1 MELTNLNIKLPSV
14 NLNDSE
20 SKLAEITN
28 KSNAKSDENFKKVLD
43 NKISSKE
50 SAKDVNKDINYETKN
65 VQDIKT
71 TNEVEVKENPVPVKD
86 VPLDKVDVKEID
98 VSKTPTLD
106 EAYIKDVDTNK
117 TPLDEAYTLMDLII
131 SMVSDSNEVQAIEE
145 NMEFDI
151 NKVVNIAENI
161 KDIIVNDS
169 IDVEELV
176 TELKAISE
184 EITLEMPKSEE
195 LKTVISNIDSIIEKL
210 DSNEYSGEDELL
222 MEIIAQGMIEQNV
235 SLNNFVSDKNEDI
248 EEITVQAVN
257 SNDKVAKEE
266 VILENTEVNLD
277 EEKVVEPKAADLK
290 VEKPQ
295 IKEEVVAKAEEPKVK
310 EEKVAK
316 EEVKVENLEVK
327 EEAVVKEEVN
337 VEEMQVKEEVVA
349 KEELKA
355 EEPKVKEEKVAKEE
369 VKVKEELVA
378 KEEVKAEKPQLKEEV
393 VVKKEVKA
401 EEMQVK
407 EEKVAKEEVRI
418 EEPKVKKEIAVK
430 QEIKVEKPEIVSNS
444 KVEVLNEEVSSR
456 VTDIKEQIT
465 KAVDDK
471 DAVKIVSE
479 EIINSKNETKPKTL
493 EVIKNNDEITSLKDT
508 IETKTQNNADTNT
521 DDSQNKGFTKE
532 DRVLKSLTDDSD
544 KFIINRHLAINSEFT
559 VKSVQNINNEIVVNE
574 ATMTEDIV
582 KSVKFIATNGLRELT
597 VKINPNKLGEMTI
610 SIMQEDGALKANLK
624 ATTKEAYDLISK
636 HLHEVTKVL
645 EEQNVKIQKIDV
657 TLENNTNNNN
667 NNGQE
672 KNPFSENLFF
682 NMNSFNGRSANGFG
696 RNNFNKNVEDN
707 AEVVVQENEE
717 IKETNE
723 GIDALV

>member
-1 MELTNLNIKLPSV
+1 MEITNLNIKLPSV

-28 KSNAKSDENFKKVLD
+28 KSNAKSDKNFKKVLD

-277 EEKVVEPKAADLK
+277 EEKVVEPKEADLK

-337 VEEMQVKEEVVA
+337 VKEMQAKEELVAKETVKVEEPKAKEEVVA
-349 KEELKA
+349 KEAVKV
-355 EEPKVKEEKVAKEE
+355 EEPKVKEELA
-369 VKVKEELVA
+369 VKET
-378 KEEVKAEKPQLKEEV
+378 VKL
-393 VVKKEVKA
+393 

-465 KAVDDK
+465 KAVEDK

-479 EIINSKNETKPKTL
+479 EIINSKNEIKPKTL

>member
-1 MELTNLNIKLPSV
+1 MEITNLNIKLPSV

-28 KSNAKSDENFKKVLD
+28 KSNAKSDKNFKKVLD

-210 DSNEYSGEDELL
+210 DSNEYSCEDELL

-337 VEEMQVKEEVVA
+337 VEEMQAKEELVAKETVKVEEPKAKEEVVA
-349 KEELKA
+349 KEAVKV
-355 EEPKVKEEKVAKEE
+355 EEPKVKEELA
-369 VKVKEELVA
+369 VKET
-378 KEEVKAEKPQLKEEV
+378 VKL
-393 VVKKEVKA
+393 

>member
-1 MELTNLNIKLPSV
+1 MEITNLNIKLPSV

-20 SKLAEITN
+20 SKLTEITN
-28 KSNAKSDENFKKVLD
+28 KSNAKSDKNFKKVLD

-50 SAKDVNKDINYETKN
+50 SAIDVKKDINYDTKN
-65 VQDIKT
+65 VQNTKT
-71 TNEVEVKENPVPVKD
+71 TNEVQVKENTVPVKD

-98 VSKTPTLD
+98 VNKTPTLD
-106 EAYIKDVDTNK
+106 EAYVKDVDTSK
-117 TPLDEAYTLMDLII
+117 TPVDEAYTLMDLII

-145 NMEFDI
+145 NMKFDI
-151 NKVVNIAENI
+151 NKIVNIAENI

-169 IDVEELV
+169 TNLEELV

-210 DSNEYSGEDELL
+210 DSNEYSSEDELL

-235 SLNNFVSDKNEDI
+235 SLNNFVSDKNEEI

-257 SNDKVAKEE
+257 SNNKDSKEA
-266 VILENTEVNLD
+266 VMPENTEVKLD
-277 EEKVVEPKAADLK
+277 EKKVVELKEADLK

-295 IKEEVVAKAEEPKVK
+295 IKEEQVSK
-310 EEKVAK
+310 ES
-316 EEVKVENLEVK
+316 VKVEKPQIK
-327 EEAVVKEEVN
+327 EDKVVKE
-337 VEEMQVKEEVVA
+337 
-349 KEELKA
+349 
-355 EEPKVKEEKVAKEE
+355 
-369 VKVKEELVA
+369 
-378 KEEVKAEKPQLKEEV
+378 
-393 VVKKEVKA
+393 
-401 EEMQVK
+401 
-407 EEKVAKEEVRI
+407 
-418 EEPKVKKEIAVK
+418 AV
-430 QEIKVEKPEIVSNS
+430 KVEKPEIVSNS
-444 KVEVLNEEVSSR
+444 KVEVQNEEVGSI
-456 VTDIKEQIT
+456 VTNIKEQIT
-465 KAVDDK
+465 KSVDDN
-471 DAVKIVSE
+471 DAVKIVFE
-479 EIINSKNETKPKTL
+479 EVINSKNETKSKTL
-493 EVIKNNDEITSLKDT
+493 EVIKNNDEIISLKD
-508 IETKTQNNADTNT
+508 IVKSQTQSNADTNT

-532 DRVLKSLTDDSD
+532 DSILKALTDDSD

-559 VKSVQNINNEIVVNE
+559 VKNVQNINNEIVVNE

-582 KSVKFIATNGLRELT
+582 KSVKFIATNDLRELT

-610 SIMQEDGALKANLK
+610 SIVQEDGALKANLK

-672 KNPFSENLFF
+672 KNPFSENSFF
-682 NMNSFNGRSANGFG
+682 NMNSFNGRSANGFE
-696 RNNFNKNVEDN
+696 RNNFNKNIEDN

>member
-1 MELTNLNIKLPSV
+1 MEITNLNIKLPSV

-28 KSNAKSDENFKKVLD
+28 KSNAKSDKNFKKVLD

-210 DSNEYSGEDELL
+210 DSNEYSCEDELL

-337 VEEMQVKEEVVA
+337 VEEMQAKEELVAKETVKVEEPKAKEEVVA
-349 KEELKA
+349 KEAVKV
-355 EEPKVKEEKVAKEE
+355 EEPKVKEELA
-369 VKVKEELVA
+369 VKET
-378 KEEVKAEKPQLKEEV
+378 VKL
-393 VVKKEVKA
+393 

-465 KAVDDK
+465 KAVEDK

-479 EIINSKNETKPKTL
+479 EIINSKNEIKPKTL

>member
-1 MELTNLNIKLPSV
+1 MEITNLNIKLPSV

-28 KSNAKSDENFKKVLD
+28 KSNAKSDKNFKKVLD

-337 VEEMQVKEEVVA
+337 VEEMQAKEELVAKETVKVEEPKAKEEVVA
-349 KEELKA
+349 KEAVKV
-355 EEPKVKEEKVAKEE
+355 EEPKVKEELA
-369 VKVKEELVA
+369 VKET
-378 KEEVKAEKPQLKEEV
+378 VKL
-393 VVKKEVKA
+393 

-465 KAVDDK
+465 KAVEDK

-479 EIINSKNETKPKTL
+479 EIINSKNEIKPKTL